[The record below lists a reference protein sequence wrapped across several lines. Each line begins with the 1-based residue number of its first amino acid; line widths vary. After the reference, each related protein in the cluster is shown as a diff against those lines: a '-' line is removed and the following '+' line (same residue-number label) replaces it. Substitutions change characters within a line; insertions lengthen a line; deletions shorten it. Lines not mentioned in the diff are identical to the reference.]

1 MEKHSSIRFN
11 PVTGEIEVGGSE
23 LFVKKYFKKLQAMI
37 SGSPQKTV
45 TVKNKS
51 KTKKTT
57 PKKKVENKAKV
68 AKVSPAKKVR
78 KVIKKGPI
86 EKKVT
91 NVERVIGLIQSST
104 EGISIVELKKKTGLT
119 GQQIAYV
126 INRAAKK
133 GKIRKMNRGIW
144 CGGSVS
150 QEPKVE

>member
-1 MEKHSSIRFN
+1 MEKYSSIRFN
-11 PVTGEIEVGGSE
+11 PVTREIEVGGSE
-23 LFVKKYFKKLQAMI
+23 SFVKKYFNKLQAMI
-37 SGSPQKTV
+37 SGSSPKTV
-45 TVKNKS
+45 TVKDKS
-51 KTKKTT
+51 KTKRTT
-57 PKKKVENKAKV
+57 PRKKV
-68 AKVSPAKKVR
+68 
-78 KVIKKGPI
+78 

-91 NVERVIGLIQSST
+91 NVDRVIGLIQSST
-104 EGISIVELKKKTGLT
+104 EGISIAELKKKTGLT